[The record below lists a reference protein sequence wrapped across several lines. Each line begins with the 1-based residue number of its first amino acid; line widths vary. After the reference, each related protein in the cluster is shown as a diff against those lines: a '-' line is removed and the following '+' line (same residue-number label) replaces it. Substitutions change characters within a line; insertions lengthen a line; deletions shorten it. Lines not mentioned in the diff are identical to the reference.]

1 MTWLKILP
9 LCFAILISSS
19 RTVHCAEAEAVSDD
33 SVLARSIAPIFDW
46 SEELIKADVPEKGH
60 RYSELNPQE
69 VGALRRG
76 FKLNLD
82 ALIAANS
89 VEDLSNLATLRPLP
103 NPSEPF
109 LPVKS
114 EPQDK
119 SNPFGESKDSTLG
132 PLDRLFL
139 AEGRLKGG
147 VLTGGDSGP
156 VDSADP
162 FADEDPFGNSSLASD
177 DDSMSEEDDNSDPFG
192 SDNSSDNDDPFGG
205 SSEEDDP
212 FADF

>member
-1 MTWLKILP
+1 MTRLKIIP
-9 LCFAILISSS
+9 LCFALLISSFK
-19 RTVHCAEAEAVSDD
+19 TVHSAETDTISED
-33 SVLARSIAPIFDW
+33 SVLPKSIAPIFDW
-46 SEELIKADVPEKGH
+46 SEELIKGDVPNKGH
-60 RYSELNPQE
+60 RYSELNPSE

-89 VEDLSNLATLRPLP
+89 VEDLSNLATSRPLP
-103 NPSEPF
+103 DPSEPF

-114 EPQDK
+114 EPQDD
-119 SNPFGESKDSTLG
+119 SNPFGESKDSKLG

-147 VLTGGDSGP
+147 IQTDGNSGSI
-156 VDSADP
+156 DSADP
-162 FADEDPFGNSSLASD
+162 FADEDPFGNSSLDSS
-177 DDSMSEEDDNSDPFG
+177 DDSMSAQEGNSDPFG
-192 SDNSSDNDDPFGG
+192 SSDSSGNDDPFGG
-205 SSEEDDP
+205 SSDDDDP